1 MQLIKDIGTSLLAR
15 LEVMLERERERER
28 ADLRQP
34 LLGKVGALQSLQS
47 LQSLQYPS
55 SLSLLKWPRRAF
67 FRWRRGGGTYDETS
81 ADVRPT
87 HAPRS

>member
-15 LEVMLERERERER
+15 LEVMLERERER

-34 LLGKVGALQSLQS
+34 LLGKVGALQS

-67 FRWRRGGGTYDETS
+67 FRWRRGGGM
-81 ADVRPT
+81 
-87 HAPRS
+87 

>member
-1 MQLIKDIGTSLLAR
+1 MAAMQLIKDIGTSLLAR

-34 LLGKVGALQSLQS
+34 LLGKVGALQSLQ
-47 LQSLQYPS
+47 YPS

>member
-1 MQLIKDIGTSLLAR
+1 MAAMQLIKDIGTSLLAR
-15 LEVMLERERERER
+15 LEVMLERERER

-34 LLGKVGALQSLQS
+34 LLGKVGA

-67 FRWRRGGGTYDETS
+67 FRWRRGGGTYDDETS